1 MAPRPSRRRGSAES
15 LAYAWPF
22 SWIGCSWLGCV
33 IGVGGWAAGMG
44 AFLGRGAKERW
55 IPWVEVEVVRPA
67 GRNCRST
74 IGRIGV
80 PAAKKRC
87 RIVSTEM

>member
-1 MAPRPSRRRGSAES
+1 
-15 LAYAWPF
+15 
-22 SWIGCSWLGCV
+22 
-33 IGVGGWAAGMG
+33 MG